1 MGVEHV
7 YIVLLGAPGVG
18 KGTQAEKL
26 AKELSIPHISTGD
39 MFREAVAR
47 GTEMGMKA
55 KEYMDRGELVPDD
68 VVIGVVKERLSQPDC
83 ANGFIL
89 DGFPRTV
96 AQAEAL
102 ERVMEELGKNI
113 EYAISIDVAEDEIV
127 RRLSGR
133 RTCEACGKVYH
144 VIYNPPKQEGV
155 CDACGGTL
163 YQRDDDREETIRN
176 RLRVYNEK
184 TAPLI
189 DFYARRGVLK
199 SIDGSKPV
207 DEVTADIRALLDK

>member
-113 EYAISIDVAEDEIV
+113 EYAISIDVGEDEIV

>member
-1 MGVEHV
+1 VGVEHV

-155 CDACGGTL
+155 CDACGGAL

-199 SIDGSKPV
+199 RIDGSKPV

>member
-1 MGVEHV
+1 VGVEHV

-47 GTEMGMKA
+47 GTEMGMRA

-155 CDACGGTL
+155 CDECGGTL
-163 YQRDDDREETIRN
+163 YQRDDDKEETIRN
-176 RLRVYNEK
+176 RLRVYREK

-189 DFYARRGVLK
+189 DFYARRGVLRN
-199 SIDGSKPV
+199 IDGSKRV

>member
-83 ANGFIL
+83 AIGFIL

-155 CDACGGTL
+155 CDECGGTL
-163 YQRDDDREETIRN
+163 YQRDDDKEETIRN
-176 RLRVYNEK
+176 RLRVYREK

-189 DFYARRGVLK
+189 DFYARRGVLRN
-199 SIDGSKPV
+199 IDGSKRV

>member
-1 MGVEHV
+1 M

-39 MFREAVAR
+39 MLREAVAR

-55 KEYMDRGELVPDD
+55 KEYMDRGELVPDN

-83 ANGFIL
+83 THGFIL

-96 AQAEAL
+96 TQAEAL
-102 ERVMEELGKNI
+102 ERVMEELGKKI

-144 VIYNPPKQEGV
+144 VIYNPPKQAGV
-155 CDACGGTL
+155 CDECGGTL

-207 DEVTADIRALLDK
+207 DEVTAHIRALLDK